1 MGGVKASMYSFFRLT
16 GASED
21 EKVSAFLVFYRWA
34 NWLLALIFLIVGFS
48 PKIPPARAW
57 SLIIFVFLYN
67 FALGRYHS
75 SIYKRIKKQPLFLGL
90 DYLVCFSLVAL
101 SGGWRSPYYL
111 YSFSPTLL
119 AALLC
124 KTKGGFMGASISAFL
139 NLLALA
145 LNGYGPE
152 RLINMGYK
160 DDLIADQLS
169 FFLVGI
175 FFTYPAI
182 LMERLDKNRVILEKT
197 KRDLESQVEILKSIY
212 TISTIF
218 ASKLKVQD
226 ALKEIAESA
235 REITSANQAGVCLC
249 VEETNGLCLDLSTLE
264 IVGIK
269 NKGRRKSRREKE
281 MIDAIQECFED
292 VSCCP
297 KLLNGKA
304 GKKEWLVCFPLE
316 IQDEKIGVLVL
327 VAPSIFDD
335 RDKMVMEILASFGTV
350 AIKNAWLVE
359 EKQKIL
365 LVDERRRIAGDMHDK
380 VVQALFGVNM
390 GMEICGELIH
400 KDPEEVVKTLEGMQK
415 EISHVMKIMRD
426 YIYDLQKVDL
436 VEEVGLSR
444 ACERCVERFNE
455 IYQTNIKFN
464 VSGIEKSLSSKA
476 QKTVCYVMR
485 EALYNVIKHAE
496 ANSIDASLV
505 YNKKAVKLT
514 VCDDGK
520 GFDVRKTFL
529 EAEERGSMGLF
540 GIKDKAEVL
549 GGSLNIVSSVEGGT
563 RIELTIPTEW
573 SSDETS

>member
-1 MGGVKASMYSFFRLT
+1 MNPKESKFPFLRSLKAS
-16 GASED
+16 GG
-21 EKVSAFLVFYRWA
+21 EKISAFLIFYRWA
-34 NWLLALIFLIVGFS
+34 NWLLALIFLVLKLSPEILPAKAWALIV
-48 PKIPPARAW
+48 
-57 SLIIFVFLYN
+57 FVFLYN
-67 FALGRYHS
+67 LTLGRCHPF
-75 SIYKRIKKQPLFLGL
+75 IYKKIKKQPLLLGI
-90 DYLVCFSLVAL
+90 DYLICFGLIAL

-119 AALLC
+119 AAILG
-124 KTKGGFMGASISAFL
+124 KMKGGIIGATISASL
-139 NLLALA
+139 NLLALT
-145 LNGYGPE
+145 LNGYNPQK
-152 RLINMGYK
+152 LIGIGYK

-169 FFLVGI
+169 FFLIGI
-175 FFTYPAI
+175 FFAYPVI
-182 LMERLDKNRVILEKT
+182 LTERLDKSKAILEKT
-197 KRDLESQVEILKSIY
+197 RSNLESQVEILKSIY
-212 TISTIF
+212 TMSTIF
-218 ASKLKVQD
+218 ASKFKVQD

-235 REITSANQAGVCLC
+235 REITSANQVGVCLY

-292 VSCCP
+292 MSCCP
-297 KLLNGKA
+297 KLLNSKA
-304 GKKEWLVCFPLE
+304 GKKEWLVFFPLE

-327 VAPSIFDD
+327 VAPRIFDD
-335 RDKMVMEILASFGTV
+335 RDKMAMEILASFGTV

-380 VVQALFGVNM
+380 VVQALFGANM

-400 KDPEEVVKTLEGMQK
+400 KDPEEAVKTLEGMQK
-415 EISHVMKIMRD
+415 EISHVMKTMRD

-455 IYQTNIKFN
+455 IYQTNIKFD

-476 QKTVCYVMR
+476 QRTVCYVMR

-520 GFDVRKTFL
+520 GFDVRKTFM
-529 EAEERGSMGLF
+529 EAEERGSLGLF

-573 SSDETS
+573 SLDETS

>member
-1 MGGVKASMYSFFRLT
+1 VGYFRKSGLPFFQSLKASE
-16 GASED
+16 G
-21 EKVSAFLVFYRWA
+21 EKVSAFLIFYRWA
-34 NWLLALIFLIVGFS
+34 NWLLAVILLILGAVPKVPSVRAWFLIG
-48 PKIPPARAW
+48 
-57 SLIIFVFLYN
+57 FVFFYN
-67 FALGRYHS
+67 FILTIYHPF
-75 SIYKRIKKQPLFLGL
+75 IYKKVKERPFFLGV
-90 DYLVCFSLVAL
+90 DYLVCFGLIAL

-111 YSFSPTLL
+111 YSFSPLL
-119 AALLC
+119 IAALVG
-124 KTKGGFMGASISAFL
+124 KVKGGLIGASISAIL
-139 NLLALA
+139 NLSALA
-145 LNGYGPE
+145 LNGFVPQKMLEIGF
-152 RLINMGYK
+152 G

-169 FFLVGI
+169 YFLIGVFFA
-175 FFTYPAI
+175 YPAM
-182 LMERLDKNRVILEKT
+182 LMERLDKNRAVLERT
-197 KRDLESQVEILKSIY
+197 RRDLESQVEILKSIY

-218 ASKLKVQD
+218 ASKFKVQD

-235 REITSANQAGVCLC
+235 REITSSNQVGVCLYI
-249 VEETNGLCLDLSTLE
+249 EENNGFCLDLSTLE

-269 NKGRRKSRREKE
+269 NKRGRKSRREKE
-281 MIDAIQECFED
+281 IIDAIQECFED

-297 KLLNGKA
+297 KLLNSKT

-327 VAPSIFDD
+327 VAPRIFDD
-335 RDKMVMEILASFGTV
+335 RDKMAMGILASFGTV
-350 AIKNAWLVE
+350 AIKNARLVE

-390 GMEICGELIH
+390 GMEICGELIYE
-400 KDPEEVVKTLEGMQK
+400 DPEEAVKTLEGLQK
-415 EISHVMKIMRD
+415 EISHAMKMMRD

-455 IYQTNIKFN
+455 IYQANIKFN

-485 EALYNVIKHAE
+485 EVLYNVIKHAE
-496 ANSIDASLV
+496 ANSIDASLA
-505 YNKKAVKLT
+505 YEKKAVKLT

-529 EAEERGSMGLF
+529 KAEERGNLGLF

-549 GGSLNIVSSVEGGT
+549 GGSLNIVSGVEGGT
-563 RIELTIPTEW
+563 RVELTIPTEW
-573 SSDETS
+573 SLDETS